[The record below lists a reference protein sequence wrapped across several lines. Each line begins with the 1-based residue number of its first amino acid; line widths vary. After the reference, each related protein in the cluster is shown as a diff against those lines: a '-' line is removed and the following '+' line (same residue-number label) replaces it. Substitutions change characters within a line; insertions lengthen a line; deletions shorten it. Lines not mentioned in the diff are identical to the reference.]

1 MINLVKLEV
10 MIQSVVTHLKIIS
23 IKKQT
28 NLYFKLTIAM
38 VILCHLQIIRIQP
51 NIWTNNNVYI
61 T

>member
-38 VILCHLQIIRIQP
+38 VILCHLQITA